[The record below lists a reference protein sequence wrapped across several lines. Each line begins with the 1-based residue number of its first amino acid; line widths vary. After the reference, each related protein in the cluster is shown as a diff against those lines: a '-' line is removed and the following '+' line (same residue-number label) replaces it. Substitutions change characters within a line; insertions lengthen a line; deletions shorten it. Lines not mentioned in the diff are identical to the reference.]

1 MKDGKPQSHYG
12 QNQEDTLFLHMTKQ
26 LTTINLQLKLS
37 RFSDHQVNKCSLLQ
51 EYSYVGI

>member
-26 LTTINLQLKLS
+26 LTTINLRLKLS